1 MILIGLLFSN
11 IFYVVLKVKIW
22 IQNCCFQHSLLKRLS
37 RSGRPSIWGVV
48 RRLRGKSGEW
58 QNTTDIE
65 DKIQNINQQNEQITK
80 KYGCTEQNEQIIKK
94 MAAL

>member
-11 IFYVVLKVKIW
+11 IFYVVLKVKNW
-22 IQNCCFQHSLLKRLS
+22 NSLLKRLS

-65 DKIQNINQQNEQITK
+65 DKIQNINQQNEQIT
-80 KYGCTEQNEQIIKK
+80 QN
-94 MAAL
+94 